1 MASYTPVS
9 DDVCSS
15 FVFVWIFTAQVLH
28 THFVGMLL
36 SMDPLTP
43 GACTNGVRDRD
54 PVVSASGSFTPFAEH
69 EGRRDPEAHLLLLS
83 GSRAFWIDPMDGST
97 RDALGGFQPTSSTSL
112 IGAVP
117 MDDRR
122 IALLDG
128 GVGSWVII
136 PSLLAGSS
144 PRERR
149 QALALR
155 GARDAVRFGDV
166 IYVPMSGGTLHVV
179 SLHNLRV
186 LRSYPQLLPAEPSAL
201 AVGTSSMYVLLR
213 ERAHAFASMAGCGV
227 VHLDRHARRSVSRHS
242 LFRSDCPSSLAMYE
256 DDEAL
261 MVDNNGEHPHVRRV
275 GLRLRVSDVANASD
289 RVLWRCSRPGC
300 YLYGLATGA
309 SAATALILSGGHG
322 GDGSGRSGD
331 QSSNAEA
338 VLTTVDLKSGRK
350 FNQVR
355 INLPFPAAGEG
366 PGGYLQKGSRLL
378 APSYLMTRSF
388 TPLPLS
394 EKADPRRATRGLS
407 LIGAVDIEAMRA
419 AVLSHWDELWGGASK
434 THAYNFLFPGL
445 NSLAHL
451 FRNLSNAKLLF
462 SGEMATLGSRIA
474 KFDKSSQRGDLLR
487 TSASTQNGTVCMVF
501 PAWRM
506 LRPIVHPILEEVLC
520 RRLGMGCSPAELA
533 ARVWRVQLNRM
544 PAGSEILPHRD
555 VGAYAQLAHRIH
567 IPLIVPRCVRFDQE
581 QLRPQQQQRLQQSSP
596 PPWSRVPMR
605 ESLAFEIVRPPSSWN
620 AQALPFPCSAG

>member
-1 MASYTPVS
+1 MLSVS
-9 DDVCSS
+9 T
-15 FVFVWIFTAQVLH
+15 I
-28 THFVGMLL
+28 
-36 SMDPLTP
+36 
-43 GACTNGVRDRD
+43 
-54 PVVSASGSFTPFAEH
+54 SGCF
-69 EGRRDPEAHLLLLS
+69 
-83 GSRAFWIDPMDGST
+83 
-97 RDALGGFQPTSSTSL
+97 
-112 IGAVP
+112 
-117 MDDRR
+117 
-122 IALLDG
+122 
-128 GVGSWVII
+128 
-136 PSLLAGSS
+136 
-144 PRERR
+144 
-149 QALALR
+149 
-155 GARDAVRFGDV
+155 
-166 IYVPMSGGTLHVV
+166 
-179 SLHNLRV
+179 
-186 LRSYPQLLPAEPSAL
+186 SYPQLLPAEPSAL

-434 THAYNFLFPGL
+434 THAYNFLFFLASTAWLTSSAICQMRSCSSPEKWLRSDQGSQSSTSPRNAEICCARALAPRTVPYAWYFQRGACFAPSCTRFWRRFCVAVWAWDVRQL
-445 NSLAHL
+445 NS
-451 FRNLSNAKLLF
+451 
-462 SGEMATLGSRIA
+462 
-474 KFDKSSQRGDLLR
+474 QRVYG
-487 TSASTQNGTVCMVF
+487 VC
-501 PAWRM
+501 
-506 LRPIVHPILEEVLC
+506 
-520 RRLGMGCSPAELA
+520 S
-533 ARVWRVQLNRM
+533 
-544 PAGSEILPHRD
+544 
-555 VGAYAQLAHRIH
+555 
-567 IPLIVPRCVRFDQE
+567 
-581 QLRPQQQQRLQQSSP
+581 
-596 PPWSRVPMR
+596 
-605 ESLAFEIVRPPSSWN
+605 
-620 AQALPFPCSAG
+620 